1 MDARQIPVTVPNI
14 HMHIEEKRDFNLDP
28 LPWSY
33 PPTAMGGEFRKRLQ
47 DSPTI
52 RYDPTELARL
62 AAAVSETHHT
72 KSHVLL
78 VTNGMVVVAEVAA
91 ELFRLGDSQ
100 SYQIRVYLSRRLA
113 APDGV
118 QCQGKPR
125 DDWTG
130 TRWQY
135 FLDEKCEIVPW
146 PDLSTLRQL
155 VRVTEPVD
163 PDTDLTSTIE
173 ELRNE
178 VRTLLRES
186 TLYTATA
193 TEGQTTN
200 SMVSPS
206 YIHYGPESDDEATTP
221 SSGADTNVGA
231 GGSTHKR
238 SISNAG
244 QSDDE
249 SRGSKG
255 KRPKQEDRD

>member
-1 MDARQIPVTVPNI
+1 MRIDK
-14 HMHIEEKRDFNLDP
+14 KRDLNLDP
-28 LPWSY
+28 RHWSF

-52 RYDPTELARL
+52 RYDPTRLARL
-62 AAAVSETHHT
+62 AAAVSETHHA

-78 VTNGMVVVAEVAA
+78 VTEGMVVVAEVGA

-113 APDGV
+113 APNGV
-118 QCQGKPR
+118 RWEGKPR

-146 PDLSTLRQL
+146 PDAPTLGRL
-155 VRVTEPVD
+155 VRVTEPV
-163 PDTDLTSTIE
+163 TGLTSMIE

-178 VRTLLRES
+178 VRTLRDLS
-186 TLYTATA
+186 TATA

-200 SMVSPS
+200 YTGTNASPS
-206 YIHYGPESDDEATTP
+206 CIDYGMYSSEEEATIP
-221 SSGADTNVGA
+221 SSAAATNVGA
-231 GGSTHKR
+231 GGSSRKR
-238 SISNAG
+238 SFRNGG
-244 QSDDE
+244 QSDDG
-249 SRGSKG
+249 SRCSNG